1 MKLPFRFAFRY
12 LFARKRTHA
21 INIITWVA
29 ELGLAIG
36 TAALILVMSVFNGFE
51 DLIMQLFS
59 NFNPDIKVT
68 PAEGKTFAVD
78 SSLLL
83 QLEEL
88 EGIAFVSQSLEEIAF
103 FEYGNSQAFGILK
116 GVDDNY
122 RLITGIDSTVREG
135 HYQLRGG
142 EDGRNLVVAGVGMRN
157 KLSINI
163 DNPLTPLYVYMPR
176 RKKVS
181 AIEQPFRKKLTYPV
195 GTFVIQQDFDNRY
208 VLADLRFVQE
218 LLKKQGQ
225 LSALEIAVAPE
236 ADMEQ
241 LKEEIK
247 RLLGPDFE
255 VKDRYEQD
263 EAFLKLLRIEKWM
276 SYAILSLTMALVAF
290 NMIGALWMIVLEKK
304 RDIAML
310 KAMGADEGLIRRI
323 FLSQGVLMSVL
334 GLLVGFAIAVV
345 LYLLH
350 THLENGLVSI
360 PQGFVVSAY
369 PVQLRLSDFVL
380 VGITVIFIGLLAS
393 LLPAKKAKD
402 IPAIIR
408 THN

>member
-1 MKLPFRFAFRY
+1 
-12 LFARKRTHA
+12 
-21 INIITWVA
+21 
-29 ELGLAIG
+29 
-36 TAALILVMSVFNGFE
+36 MSVFNGFE

-68 PAEGKTFAVD
+68 PVEGKTFAVD

-83 QLEEL
+83 LIEEL
-88 EGIAFVSQSLEEIAF
+88 DGIALVSQSLEEIAF

-122 RLITGIDSTVREG
+122 HLITGIDSTVREG
-135 HYQLRGG
+135 RYQLRG
-142 EDGRNLVVAGVGMRN
+142 EEAGRNLVVAGVGMRN

-176 RKKVS
+176 RKKVR
-181 AIEQPFRKKLTYPV
+181 AMEQPFRKKLTYPV

-208 VLADLRFVQE
+208 ILADLGFVQD
-218 LLKKQGQ
+218 LLKKPGQ
-225 LSALEIAVAPE
+225 ASALEIAVLPD
-236 ADMEQ
+236 ADVEQ
-241 LKEEIK
+241 LKREVK
-247 RLLGPDFE
+247 SLLGPEFE

-310 KAMGADEGLIRRI
+310 KAMGADEGLVRRI
-323 FLSQGVLMSVL
+323 FLSQGVLMSAL
-334 GLLVGFAIAVV
+334 GLLVGFAIAVA

-393 LLPAKKAKD
+393 LLPARKAKD

>member
-1 MKLPFRFAFRY
+1 MKLPLLFASRY
-12 LFARKRTHA
+12 LFTARRTHA

-68 PAEGKTFAVD
+68 PLEGKTFTAD

-88 EGIAFVSQSLEEIAF
+88 DGITYVSQSLEEIAF

-135 HYQLRGG
+135 RYQLKDEERS
-142 EDGRNLVVAGVGMRN
+142 LVVVGVGMRN

-163 DNPLTPLYVYMPR
+163 DNPFTPLYVYMPK
-176 RKKVS
+176 RKKTG
-181 AIEQPFRKKLTYPV
+181 AMEQPFRKRLTYPI

-208 VLADLRFVQE
+208 VLADLKFAQG
-218 LLKKQGQ
+218 LLKKPGR
-225 LSALEIAVAPE
+225 LSALEIQVAPD
-236 ADMEQ
+236 ADAELVKQ
-241 LKEEIK
+241 SIKE
-247 RLLGPDFE
+247 LMGPAFE

-263 EAFLKLLRIEKWM
+263 EAFLKLLNIEKWM

-310 KAMGADEGLIRRI
+310 KAMGADEGLIRRV
-323 FLSQGVLMSVL
+323 FLVQGVLMSLL
-334 GLLVGFAIAVV
+334 GLAIGFGIAIG
-345 LYLLH
+345 LYWLH
-350 THLENGLVSI
+350 THLENGLISI
-360 PQGFVVSAY
+360 PHGFVVSAY
-369 PVQLRLSDFVL
+369 PVQLRLFDFVL